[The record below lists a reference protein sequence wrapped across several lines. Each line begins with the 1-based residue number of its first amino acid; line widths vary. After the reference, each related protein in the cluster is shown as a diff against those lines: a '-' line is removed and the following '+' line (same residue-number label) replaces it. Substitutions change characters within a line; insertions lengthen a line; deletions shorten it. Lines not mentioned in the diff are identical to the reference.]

1 MTNLPTI
8 KEFLKS
14 NQLDQYHD
22 AFIKTGA
29 TEQDLEL
36 VIQLNEQEL
45 SEFISALGMLPF
57 HSIKFKKSLRELRNK
72 LSPDKQEIISTENDP
87 SIDMIAI
94 QARIYGKG
102 QDRSL
107 TSYEKAINKAAA
119 QLALEDP
126 LLLSRKGELFKLA
139 KKKLLDEGYQ
149 YKRGRSRSKL
159 IKENPQLLQRQSS
172 LLDKRQENAERISI
186 QRQEKIRCLEK
197 QIDELLRIRQLTEN
211 RLEINYYD
219 VETRPSMETK
229 LMQYEEEKRQLSRQ
243 ISKLKSQE
251 RKHQW
256 YYRRKSEK
264 SGGSSS
270 SDSSQSIEF
279 SSQPSL
285 SYNSSSNEEESL
297 LDIEDRSFSI
307 YSIETHYNTRESDV
321 RARSLGPT

>member
-29 TEQDLEL
+29 SEQDLEL

-72 LSPDKQEIISTENDP
+72 LLSDKQERVSTENNP

-94 QARIYGKG
+94 Q
-102 QDRSL
+102 
-107 TSYEKAINKAAA
+107 AINKAAA

-159 IKENPQLLQRQSS
+159 IKENPQLLQRQPS
-172 LLDKRQENAERISI
+172 LLDKRQENAERISM

-229 LMQYEEEKRQLSRQ
+229 LMEYEEKKRQLSRQ

-307 YSIETHYNTRESDV
+307 YSIETHYNARESDV
-321 RARSLGPT
+321 RARSLGST